1 MLTAIT
7 AYSIDKE
14 ILLIF
19 NYFGAARYTNNATTV
34 NNIFGIHTANN
45 GLMPPL
51 VAKTV
56 ENCINNMYEKLIN
69 NPNPK
74 WNPIPPRILREAI
87 HTPINVNI
95 NYRSTAPGY
104 NNTPRFRGVLKI
116 LCIVLLADQ
125 PFTAPLVI
133 PSTR

>member
-7 AYSIDKE
+7 AYSIDKD

-95 NYRSTAPGY
+95 NVAKAPE
-104 NNTPRFRGVLKI
+104 NI
-116 LCIVLLADQ
+116 LYFSI
-125 PFTAPLVI
+125 
-133 PSTR
+133 

>member
-1 MLTAIT
+1 
-7 AYSIDKE
+7 
-14 ILLIF
+14 
-19 NYFGAARYTNNATTV
+19 
-34 NNIFGIHTANN
+34 
-45 GLMPPL
+45 MPPL

-95 NYRSTAPGY
+95 NVAKAPENILYFSIWNSTTLLLPRNFCRAIYSSSSGNVKRSLIFLGSSENSAA
-104 NNTPRFRGVLKI
+104 LKFNSVS
-116 LCIVLLADQ
+116 IVC
-125 PFTAPLVI
+125 PVV
-133 PSTR
+133 